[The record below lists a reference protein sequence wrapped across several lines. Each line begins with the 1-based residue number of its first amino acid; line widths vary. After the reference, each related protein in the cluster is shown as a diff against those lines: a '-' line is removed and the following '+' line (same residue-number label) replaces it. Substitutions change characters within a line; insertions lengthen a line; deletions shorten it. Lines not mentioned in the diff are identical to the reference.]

1 MKLKVFLAVISSL
14 IASSASVNIKCSPEK
29 SCNDAFKKQC
39 CLINH
44 NLTITSEYE
53 QLNVLD
59 HKNEFRGFIANGK
72 SISYLPSGIEKC
84 CEKIEFLMVQNCG
97 LKDITSKNLKNY
109 PDLIILDLSYNKIRI
124 LEADLFKSNPKIEKI
139 YLNNNQLL
147 AASRTVFSVLQ
158 NLKFLFLNQN
168 ECVALKYSKYQFKA
182 NEPCTLDFKIQFYG
196 NIVKIEKIEAD
207 LEHFHNTRQANIH
220 QEVTTMIQSVEN
232 KLNRKINAKFEE
244 LKATGTKPD
253 AFPYII
259 TFLLFFILL
268 AQIIIIFHCKQPSNP
283 TIEASKPQIIES
295 NNVTTVSQLDDD
307 DTPDQLPR
315 RDNEPL
321 EATDY
326 YNTNESQSNAPKYNN
341 LGYANDIYG
350 TNIVEDLYSEEVSPN
365 RMQNL
370 ERINEQSS
378 LYAVVFKPQRN

>member
-1 MKLKVFLAVISSL
+1 
-14 IASSASVNIKCSPEK
+14 
-29 SCNDAFKKQC
+29 
-39 CLINH
+39 
-44 NLTITSEYE
+44 
-53 QLNVLD
+53 
-59 HKNEFRGFIANGK
+59 
-72 SISYLPSGIEKC
+72 
-84 CEKIEFLMVQNCG
+84 
-97 LKDITSKNLKNY
+97 
-109 PDLIILDLSYNKIRI
+109 
-124 LEADLFKSNPKIEKI
+124 
-139 YLNNNQLL
+139 
-147 AASRTVFSVLQ
+147 
-158 NLKFLFLNQN
+158 
-168 ECVALKYSKYQFKA
+168 
-182 NEPCTLDFKIQFYG
+182 
-196 NIVKIEKIEAD
+196 
-207 LEHFHNTRQANIH
+207 
-220 QEVTTMIQSVEN
+220 MIQSVEN

-326 YNTNESQSNAPKYNN
+326 YNSNESQSNAGHDIPKYNN

-365 RMQNL
+365 RMQNR
-370 ERINEQSS
+370 ERINEESS